1 MLIPGHH
8 VQCYAK
14 KKGGRLSRE
23 RLPHSLIEHTPP
35 AQKPLVVR
43 LVLLSVSSVG
53 IGSAVLAL
61 ETDGLVN
68 DKVAGDRVNG
78 SADGETDDS
87 T

>member
-1 MLIPGHH
+1 MLR
-8 VQCYAK
+8 K

-43 LVLLSVSSVG
+43 LVLLIVSSVEGVG

-68 DKVAGDRVNG
+68 DKVAGDRVDG